1 MKIKLQKM
9 IAMFLLILLILPM
22 LTSTVNAFEYS
33 DVLSES
39 TREILKILSVY
50 GLMYGYDAE
59 SFKPGNCVTKAE
71 MAKIATVLLGYE
83 EFTRGMES
91 SYSDMKGH
99 WAERYVDIINELG
112 ILKGNDDN
120 TYEPNKYITYT
131 ESIIAV
137 LKVLG
142 YKDSAVSNNSVEGYM
157 SLAKSLG
164 LLKNLNNPSIYMTRE
179 SLANLVYN
187 ALFTDTVEIKNDKL
201 NSTGKVLINNI
212 GKKVTEKIDD
222 VFALN
227 HSYIDLSDYMLN
239 VCDVYYNISGKIL
252 LIEKPLYRTIEG
264 YVTAAVSTNI
274 IFLSDSFQNKSQYN
288 LSGIPVIFNG
298 LKTRVTNEDLKNSHV
313 KLLMNNNS
321 DIIGAVVYKITD
333 KAVIDARSLYKNGD
347 VSFAGKTLPKL
358 DGNVSLER
366 VKVTGDATDLYDIQ
380 EDDLV
385 YFYETKEDKNNK
397 SVLTVNV
404 VRKYVLGTYYGTG
417 MRSYEPFFDID
428 TKYYRLSSDF
438 RAKDDLSSDNVG
450 DSIKAILDVDSKII
464 EAKILKYNK
473 EPEKY
478 GMIIDVKNSISNQ
491 LPIITII
498 NQQGN
503 TVSLELRENSG
514 EVSKEIID
522 RSPKYWTALNKGN
535 FVKYDLY
542 DNDSIK
548 IIKKIDSINVAGD
561 YNNKTGTLSNQ
572 NGNIGLNTA
581 IVQLINNK
589 YEKISRSS
597 LGNYIEGK
605 TVFNLAGIAEILVLD
620 KNYTKTTEIQTQVPP
635 TQENPNP
642 VVTPPVN
649 NKFSGLVYGAI
660 QTISGTTGS
669 EKVKLFNSTS
679 TYSVDKNLNKSVK
692 NFKNQFVKLVITNN
706 VVTDIVAYSAEISK
720 SKVTAIYS
728 GQLQI
733 DGISY
738 VEYSKGV
745 LVFTCNY
752 DDSGNITS
760 FSAASVNDIKI
771 NSTLKFYNINKNYNG
786 VMDIIIIY
794 N

>member
-22 LTSTVNAFEYS
+22 LTSTANAFEYS

-50 GLMYGYDAE
+50 GLMDGHDSE
-59 SFKPGNCVTKAE
+59 SFKPGNCVTRAE
-71 MAKIATVLLGYE
+71 MAKISIVLLGFE
-83 EFTRGMES
+83 QFTRGMES

-99 WAERYVDIINELG
+99 WAERYVDLINELG
-112 ILKGNDDN
+112 ILTGNDDN

-131 ESIIAV
+131 ESITAI

-142 YKDSAVSNNSVEGYM
+142 YKDSAVSNNSTEGYM
-157 SLAKSLG
+157 SLAKDLG
-164 LLKNLNNPSIYMTRE
+164 LLKDLNNPSIYMTRE
-179 SLANLVYN
+179 TLAYLVYN
-187 ALFTDTVEIKNDKL
+187 ALFTNTVEVKNDKII
-201 NSTGKVLINNI
+201 STGKALINNI
-212 GKKVTEKIDD
+212 GKKATEKIDD

-239 VCDVYYNISGKIL
+239 VCDVYYDINGKIL
-252 LIEKPLYRTIEG
+252 LVEKPLYRTIEG
-264 YVTAAVSTNI
+264 YVTSAVSTNI
-274 IFLSDSFQNKSQYN
+274 IFLSDSFKNKSQYN
-288 LSGIPVIFNG
+288 LSGVPVIFNG
-298 LKTRVTNEDLKNSHV
+298 LKTRITNEDLKNSHV
-313 KLLMNNNS
+313 KLLMDNKDS
-321 DIIGAVVYKITD
+321 DRIIGAVVYKITD
-333 KAVIDARSLYKNGD
+333 KAVIDAKSLYKNGD
-347 VSFAGKTLPKL
+347 ISFAGKTLPKL
-358 DGNVSLER
+358 DGKVSLER

-385 YFYETKEDKNNK
+385 YFYETKEDKNSK

-404 VRKYVLGTYYGTG
+404 IRKYVVGTYNGRG
-417 MRSYEPFFDID
+417 MLSYEDFFDIS
-428 TKYYRLSSDF
+428 TKNYRLNPEF
-438 RAKDDLSSDNVG
+438 KMKEDLSFGDN
-450 DSIKAILDVDSKII
+450 IKAILDVDNKII
-464 EAKILKYNK
+464 EARILKYNK

-478 GMIIDVKNSISNQ
+478 AMITDVKNAALNQ
-491 LPIITII
+491 LPIITIV
-498 NQQGN
+498 NQQGK

-514 EVSKEIID
+514 EVLKEMID
-522 RSPKYWTALNKGN
+522 RSPKYSTSLSEGN

-548 IIKKIDSINVAGD
+548 IIKKVDSINIAGS

-572 NGNIGLNTA
+572 NISVGLNTA
-581 IVQLINNK
+581 IIQVNNNN
-589 YEKISRSS
+589 YEKINRSS
-597 LGNYIEGK
+597 LGNYIEGRGI
-605 TVFNLAGIAEILVLD
+605 FNLAGIAEILVLD
-620 KNYTKTTEIQTQVPP
+620 KNYTKTTETQTPVTTTP
-635 TQENPNP
+635 ENPTT

-649 NKFSGLVYGAI
+649 NKFSGTIYGAI
-660 QTISGTTGS
+660 QTVSGNTGS
-669 EKVKLFNSTS
+669 EKIKLFNSAS
-679 TYSVDKNLNKSVK
+679 TYSVDKNLNKDVK
-692 NFKNQFVKLVITNN
+692 NFKNQFIKLVITNN

-745 LVFTCNY
+745 LVFTCKY

-760 FSAASVNDIKI
+760 FSSASVNDIKI

>member
-22 LTSTVNAFEYS
+22 LTSTANAFEYS

-50 GLMYGYDAE
+50 GLMDGHDSE

-131 ESIIAV
+131 ESIIAI

-157 SLAKSLG
+157 SLAKDLG

-187 ALFTDTVEIKNDKL
+187 ALFTNTVEIKNDKL

-252 LIEKPLYRTIEG
+252 LIEKPLYKSIEG
-264 YVTAAVSTNI
+264 YVTSAVSTNI
-274 IFLSDSFQNKSQYN
+274 IFLSDSFKNKSQYN
-288 LSGIPVIFNG
+288 LSGVPVIFNG
-298 LKTRVTNEDLKNSHV
+298 LKTRITNEDLKNSHV
-313 KLLMNNNS
+313 KLLMDNNS

-347 VSFAGKTLPKL
+347 ASFAGKTLPKI
-358 DGNVSLER
+358 DGKVSLER

-397 SVLTVNV
+397 SILTVNV
-404 VRKYVLGTYYGTG
+404 IRKYVVGNYDGRG
-417 MRSYEPFFDID
+417 MISYEDFFTIS
-428 TKYYRLSSDF
+428 TRNYRLNPEF
-438 RAKDDLSSDNVG
+438 RMKEDLSFG

-478 GMIIDVKNSISNQ
+478 GMVIDVKNAASNQ
-491 LPIITII
+491 LPTITII

-589 YEKISRSS
+589 YEKINRSN

-605 TVFNLAGIAEILVLD
+605 AVFSSAGIAEILVLD
-620 KNYTKTTEIQTQVPP
+620 KNYTKTTETQTQVTP
-635 TQENPNP
+635 TPENPNP

-649 NKFSGLVYGAI
+649 NKFSGTIYGAI
-660 QTISGTTGS
+660 QTISGNTGS
-669 EKVKLFNSTS
+669 EKVKLFNSSS

>member
-22 LTSTVNAFEYS
+22 LTSTANAFEYS

-50 GLMYGYDAE
+50 GLMDGHDSE

-131 ESIIAV
+131 ESIIAI

-157 SLAKSLG
+157 SLAKDLG

-187 ALFTDTVEIKNDKL
+187 ALFTNTVEIKNDKL

-252 LIEKPLYRTIEG
+252 LIEKPLYKSIEG
-264 YVTAAVSTNI
+264 YVTSAVSTNI
-274 IFLSDSFQNKSQYN
+274 IFLSDSFKNKSQYN
-288 LSGIPVIFNG
+288 LSGVPVIFNG
-298 LKTRVTNEDLKNSHV
+298 LKTRITNEDLKNSHV
-313 KLLMNNNS
+313 KLLMDNNS

-347 VSFAGKTLPKL
+347 ASFAGKTLPKI
-358 DGNVSLER
+358 DGKVSLER

-397 SVLTVNV
+397 SILTVNV
-404 VRKYVLGTYYGTG
+404 IRKYVVGNYDGRG
-417 MRSYEPFFDID
+417 MISYEDFFTIS
-428 TKYYRLSSDF
+428 TRNYRLNPEF
-438 RAKDDLSSDNVG
+438 RMKEDLSFG
-450 DSIKAILDVDSKII
+450 DSIKAVLDVDSKII

-478 GMIIDVKNSISNQ
+478 GMVIDVKNAASNQ
-491 LPIITII
+491 LPTITII

-503 TVSLELRENSG
+503 TVSFELRENSG

-589 YEKISRSS
+589 YEKINRSN

-605 TVFNLAGIAEILVLD
+605 AVFSSAGIAEILVLD
-620 KNYTKTTEIQTQVPP
+620 KNYTKTTETQTQVTP
-635 TQENPNP
+635 TPENPNP

-649 NKFSGLVYGAI
+649 NKFSGTIYGAI
-660 QTISGTTGS
+660 QTISGNTGS
-669 EKVKLFNSTS
+669 EKVKLFNSSS

>member
-22 LTSTVNAFEYS
+22 LTSTANAFEYS

-50 GLMYGYDAE
+50 GLMDGHDSE

-131 ESIIAV
+131 ESIIAI

-157 SLAKSLG
+157 SLAKDLG

-187 ALFTDTVEIKNDKL
+187 ALFTNTVEIKNDKL

-252 LIEKPLYRTIEG
+252 LIEKPLYKSIEG
-264 YVTAAVSTNI
+264 YVTSAVSTNI
-274 IFLSDSFQNKSQYN
+274 IFLSDSFKNKSQYN
-288 LSGIPVIFNG
+288 LSGVPVIFNG
-298 LKTRVTNEDLKNSHV
+298 LKTRITNEDLKNSHV
-313 KLLMNNNS
+313 KLLIDNNS

-347 VSFAGKTLPKL
+347 ASFAGKTLPKI
-358 DGNVSLER
+358 DGKVSLER

-397 SVLTVNV
+397 SILTVNV
-404 VRKYVLGTYYGTG
+404 IRKYVVGNYDGRG
-417 MRSYEPFFDID
+417 MISYEDFFTIS
-428 TKYYRLSSDF
+428 TRNYRLNPEF
-438 RAKDDLSSDNVG
+438 RMKEDLSFG

-478 GMIIDVKNSISNQ
+478 GMVIDVKNAASNQ
-491 LPIITII
+491 LPTITII

-589 YEKISRSS
+589 YEKINRSN

-605 TVFNLAGIAEILVLD
+605 AVFSSAGIAEILVLD
-620 KNYTKTTEIQTQVPP
+620 KNYTKTTETQTQVTP
-635 TQENPNP
+635 TPENPNP

-649 NKFSGLVYGAI
+649 NKFSGTIYGAI
-660 QTISGTTGS
+660 QTISGNTGS
-669 EKVKLFNSTS
+669 EKVKLFNSSS